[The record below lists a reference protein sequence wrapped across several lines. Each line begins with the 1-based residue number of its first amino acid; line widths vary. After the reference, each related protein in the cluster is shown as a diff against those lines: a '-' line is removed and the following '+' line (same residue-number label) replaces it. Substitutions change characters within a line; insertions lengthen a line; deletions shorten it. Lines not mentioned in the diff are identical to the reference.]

1 MEKKYITLEIGLQ
14 PPLATQN
21 IQVTQD
27 LCIGQVSRR
36 QSER

>member
-1 MEKKYITLEIGLQ
+1 MEKKNITLEIGLQ
-14 PPLATQN
+14 PPLAQN